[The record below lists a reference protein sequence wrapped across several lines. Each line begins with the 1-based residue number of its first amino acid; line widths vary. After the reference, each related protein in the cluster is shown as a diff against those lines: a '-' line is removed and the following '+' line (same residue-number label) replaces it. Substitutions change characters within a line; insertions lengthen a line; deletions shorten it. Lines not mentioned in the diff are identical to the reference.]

1 MRPRDLLVTI
11 IFVTFFSVSIVL
23 TTGCSVSLR
32 TATQTNST
40 SDVTNDLEK
49 SDDLQIDAGT
59 GNPTGKKSD
68 EIQVT
73 PQQDAHL
80 LLENHCSQCHLT
92 QTLEQDKKSRADWET
107 ILEKMEQLGVQLD
120 NAEKAI
126 LLDYLAASDK

>member
-23 TTGCSVSLR
+23 TTGCSVSLK

-40 SDVTNDLEK
+40 SVVINDLVK
-49 SDDLQIDAGT
+49 SDDLQIDAAT
-59 GNPTGKKSD
+59 ANPTDKKSA

-73 PQQDAHL
+73 PPQDGHF

-92 QTLEQDKKSRADWET
+92 QTLEQNKKSRADWEK
-107 ILEKMEQLGVQLD
+107 ILEKMEKLGVQLD
-120 NAEKAI
+120 DAEKVMLI
-126 LLDYLAASDK
+126 DYLAASDK

>member
-1 MRPRDLLVTI
+1 MGILLWRHLDFIRFFTRRIAFASNNLEI
-11 IFVTFFSVSIVL
+11 I
-23 TTGCSVSLR
+23 
-32 TATQTNST
+32 
-40 SDVTNDLEK
+40 DVTNDLVK

-120 NAEKAI
+120 DAEKAI